1 MIKGGHMRKITKT
14 KIIISLMFALF
25 GCIILVFTSNPPEIF
40 TYFDDTWKIATY
52 FVGFFCIVASLYT
65 LFYKGE

>member
-1 MIKGGHMRKITKT
+1 
-14 KIIISLMFALF
+14 MFALF
-25 GCIILVFTSNPPEIF
+25 GCIILVFTTNPPEIF
-40 TYFDDTWKIATY
+40 NYFDDTWKIATY